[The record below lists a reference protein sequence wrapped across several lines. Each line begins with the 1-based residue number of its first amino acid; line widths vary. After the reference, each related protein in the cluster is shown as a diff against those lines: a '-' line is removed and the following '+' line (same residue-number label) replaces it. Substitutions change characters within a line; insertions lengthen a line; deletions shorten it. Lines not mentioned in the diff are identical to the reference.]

1 MTPNIFDSLTL
12 SYCTSVS
19 KIKYG
24 DDSNILNINSSNLN
38 CLGPS
43 SRYIYSEDKN
53 YPFMIIR
60 DFEIREK
67 HVVTVLRWD
76 RLVGFYR

>member
-1 MTPNIFDSLTL
+1 M
-12 SYCTSVS
+12 
-19 KIKYG
+19 
-24 DDSNILNINSSNLN
+24 NINSSNLN

-43 SRYIYSEDKN
+43 SRYIYSEDKS

-67 HVVTVLRWD
+67 HVVVVLR
-76 RLVGFYR
+76 